1 MRSGGTSLSRATDPR
16 AWLWTSTIITTRA
29 EDSVGQIHDRMPM
42 VIEPA
47 RWTDWLDPANSDKA
61 DLLALLAPKATSGG
75 LETYPVSMAVNSVA
89 QQRPGPDRAAGHR
102 S

>member
-1 MRSGGTSLSRATDPR
+1 VPEDDPR

-47 RWTDWLDPANSDKA
+47 RWTDWLDPGNSDKA
-61 DLLALLAPKATSGG
+61 DLLALLAPATSGA
-75 LETYPVSMAVNSVA
+75 LETYPVSMAVNSV
-89 QQRPGPDRAAGHR
+89 RNNGPDLMEPLAAEPGGTGHD
-102 S
+102 